1 MASLCLGEEGEVG
14 EDWLGFEVG
23 WEVGGIAGIV
33 AIIVIVIIA
42 FDEK

>member
-23 WEVGGIAGIV
+23 WEVGGIVGIV
-33 AIIVIVIIA
+33 ATIVTSIIA
-42 FDEK
+42 VDEK